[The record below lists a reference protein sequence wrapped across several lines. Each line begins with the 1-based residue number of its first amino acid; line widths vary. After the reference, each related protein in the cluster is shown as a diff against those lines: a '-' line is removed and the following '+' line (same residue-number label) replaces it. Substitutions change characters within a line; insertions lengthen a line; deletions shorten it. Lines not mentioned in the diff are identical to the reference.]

1 MFKKVV
7 FLLILCL
14 VTLGVAVAA
23 NNTTINFDVPSD
35 FEDVG
40 DGVFVLYDVARKP
53 DQILSIVS
61 YTEHDKDDYLTNDT
75 ENNYTV
81 YAYKNGTYNFVDK
94 SINEKGSFEII
105 EINGDKYIVD
115 FAKEGIDNEK
125 DFNDTYKFILE
136 FNKLNKNK
144 NITIVNSTEE

>member
-1 MFKKVV
+1 MFKKVI
-7 FLLILCL
+7 FLLILGL
-14 VTLGVAVAA
+14 ITIGVVAA
-23 NNTTINFDVPSD
+23 GDNTTISFNVPSG

-40 DGVFVLYDVARKP
+40 DGVFVLYDVVKKP

-61 YTEHDKDDYLTNDT
+61 YTEHDEKDYLTNDS

-81 YAYKNGTYNFVDK
+81 FAYENGTYNFVDK
-94 SINEKGSFEII
+94 SMNEKGSFEII
-105 EINGDKYIVD
+105 EINGDKFIVD

-125 DFNDTYKFILE
+125 DFNDTFKSLME

-144 NITIVNSTEE
+144 NITVLNATSE